1 MTKSSKRFYSKWQYR
16 AEPMLSPRSRL
27 IWWVTLLVL
36 PFATIVGLLPAAAP
50 FAMLLICAF
59 IVAVLFDA
67 LFAFGAVQG
76 FSVECADTVRLSKDR
91 ASELELLFKNTAP
104 ANRVLRFGLPLPREI
119 ESPQEDLLVEI
130 PGAGKTSRVGWPC
143 TPRRRGNFPLDCCH
157 IDGASPLGFWSA
169 RAALPLRSELR
180 VYPDLMKE
188 RKNVAALFLNRG
200 TFGIHALRQVGKGR
214 DFEKLREY
222 IPGDSYEDIHWKAT
236 AKRGRPVTKI
246 FQIERTQEVYV
257 VVDASRLSAREVGDP
272 AIPGAHVSTLERF
285 INAALVLALAAE
297 RQGDLFGIITFSD
310 RVHEFVRARNG
321 QAHFSLCRDALYTLH
336 PQIVTPDYDE
346 LFAFIRTRLRRRAL
360 LVFLTA
366 LDDPLLAESFEKNAG
381 LVCRQHLLLV
391 NMIQPPGVRPLFGN
405 TNVAR
410 VDDLYRELGGHI
422 QWQNLLEL
430 GKKLKSRGMQ
440 FSLVQN
446 ERLSADVVTQYLNV
460 KRRQL
465 V

>member
-1 MTKSSKRFYSKWQYR
+1 
-16 AEPMLSPRSRL
+16 
-27 IWWVTLLVL
+27 
-36 PFATIVGLLPAAAP
+36 
-50 FAMLLICAF
+50 
-59 IVAVLFDA
+59 
-67 LFAFGAVQG
+67 
-76 FSVECADTVRLSKDR
+76 
-91 ASELELLFKNTAP
+91 
-104 ANRVLRFGLPLPREI
+104 LPREI

-143 TPRRRGNFPLDCCH
+143 IPRRRGNYSLDCCH
-157 IDGASPLGFWSA
+157 VEGASPLGFWSA
-169 RAALPLRSELR
+169 RAALPLRTELR

-188 RKNVAALFLNRG
+188 RRNVAALFLNRG
-200 TFGIHALRQVGKGR
+200 TFGIHAQRQVGKGR

-236 AKRGRPVTKI
+236 AKRCRPVTKV
-246 FQIERTQEVYV
+246 FQIEKTREVYV
-257 VVDASRLSAREVGDP
+257 ILDASRLAAREVPDP
-272 AIPGAHVSTLERF
+272 ADPNARVSTLERF

-297 RQGDLFGIITFSD
+297 RQSDLFGMLTFSE

-336 PQIVTPDYDE
+336 PQMVTPDYDE
-346 LFAFIRTRLRRRAL
+346 LFAFIRARLRRRAL

-366 LDDPLLAESFEKNAG
+366 LDDPVLADSFEQDAG

-391 NMIQPPGVRPLFGN
+391 NMIRPPGARPLFTNAN
-405 TNVAR
+405 TAR
-410 VDDLYRELGGHI
+410 LDDLYRELGGHI

-430 GKKLKSRGMQ
+430 GKKLKQRGVH
-440 FSLVQN
+440 FSLLEN
-446 ERLSADVVTQYLNV
+446 EKLSADVVTQYLNV

>member
-1 MTKSSKRFYSKWQYR
+1 M
-16 AEPMLSPRSRL
+16 
-27 IWWVTLLVL
+27 
-36 PFATIVGLLPAAAP
+36 PFATVAGVLPGAAP

-59 IVAVLFDA
+59 VVATLLDA
-67 LFAFGAVQG
+67 VFAFRAVQG
-76 FSVECADTVRLSKDR
+76 WSVECAETIRLSKDR
-91 ASELELLFKNTAP
+91 AGELELLFKNEATAS
-104 ANRVLRFGLPLPREI
+104 RVLRVGLPLPRDI

-130 PGAGKTSRVGWPC
+130 PGAGKTSRIGWAC
-143 TPRRRGNFPLDCCH
+143 TPRRRGNYALDRCH
-157 IDGASPLGFWSA
+157 VEGASPLGFWSA
-169 RAALPLRSELR
+169 RTVLPLQTELR
-180 VYPDLMKE
+180 VYPDLLKE

-200 TFGIHALRQVGKGR
+200 TFGIHAQRQVGKGR

-246 FQIERTQEVYV
+246 FQIERTQEIYV
-257 VVDASRLSAREVGDP
+257 ILDASRLTAREVADP
-272 AIPGAHVSTLERF
+272 ADATARVSTLERF

-297 RQGDLFGIITFSD
+297 RQGDLFGLLTFSD

-321 QAHFSLCRDALYTLH
+321 QAHYSLCRDALYTLQ

-366 LDDPLLAESFEKNAG
+366 LDDPLLAESFEHNAG

-391 NMIQPPGVRPLFGN
+391 NMIQPPGVRPLFHN
-405 TNVAR
+405 ADVAR

-430 GKKLKSRGMQ
+430 GKKLKSRGVQ

-446 ERLSADVVTQYLNV
+446 EKLSADVVTQYLDV

>member
-1 MTKSSKRFYSKWQYR
+1 
-16 AEPMLSPRSRL
+16 MLSPRSRL
-27 IWWVTLLVL
+27 IWWVTLLVA
-36 PFATIVGLLPAAAP
+36 PFATVAGVLPAAAP
-50 FAMLLICAF
+50 VAALLLCAF
-59 IVAVLFDA
+59 VVVISLDA
-67 LFAFGAVQG
+67 LFAFRAAQEV
-76 FSVECADTVRLSKDR
+76 SVACAETVRLSKDR
-91 ASELELLFKNTAP
+91 AGEIEVLFKNSASSG
-104 ANRVLRFGLPLPREI
+104 RVLRFGLPLPREF

-130 PGAGKTSRVGWPC
+130 PGAGKASRVGWPC
-143 TPRRRGNFPLDCCH
+143 IPRRRGNYPLDGCRVE
-157 IDGASPLGFWSA
+157 GVSPLGFWSA
-169 RAALPLRSELR
+169 RAALPLRTELR
-180 VYPDLMKE
+180 VYPDLRKE
-188 RKNVAALFLNRG
+188 RRNVAALFLNRG
-200 TFGIHALRQVGKGR
+200 TFGIHAQRQVGKGR

-236 AKRGRPVTKI
+236 AKRCRPVTKV
-246 FQIERTQEVYV
+246 FQIEKTREVYV
-257 VVDASRLSAREVGDP
+257 ILDASRLAAREVSDP
-272 AIPGAHVSTLERF
+272 AEPGARVSMLERF

-297 RQGDLFGIITFSD
+297 RQGDLFGMLTFSE

-336 PQIVTPDYDE
+336 PQMVTPDYDE

-366 LDDPLLAESFEKNAG
+366 LDDPVLAESFEEDAQ

-391 NMIQPPGVRPLFGN
+391 NMIRPPGARPLFGN
-405 TNVAR
+405 ANAAR

-430 GKKLKSRGMQ
+430 GKKLKQRGVH
-440 FSLVQN
+440 FSLLEN
-446 ERLSADVVTQYLNV
+446 EKLSADVVTQYLNV

>member
-1 MTKSSKRFYSKWQYR
+1 
-16 AEPMLSPRSRL
+16 MLAPRSRL
-27 IWWVTLLVL
+27 IWWVTLLVV
-36 PFATIVGLLPAAAP
+36 PFATVAGILPSAAP
-50 FAMLLICAF
+50 FAALLLCAF
-59 IVAVLFDA
+59 IVAVLVDA
-67 LFAFGAVQG
+67 LLAFRAVQDW
-76 FSVECADTVRLSKDR
+76 SVACPEPVRLSKDR
-91 ASELELLFKNTAP
+91 AGGLELLFTNATP
-104 ANRVLRFGLPLPREI
+104 ASRVLRFGLPLPREI

-130 PGAGKTSRVGWPC
+130 AGAGKTSCVNWPC
-143 TPRRRGNFPLDCCH
+143 TPRRRGNYRLEHCH
-157 IDGASPLGFWSA
+157 IEGASPLGFWSA
-169 RAALPLRSELR
+169 RAALPMRTELR

-200 TFGIHALRQVGKGR
+200 MFGIHAQRQVGRGR

-246 FQIERTQEVYV
+246 FQIERTQEIYV
-257 VVDASRLSAREVGDP
+257 ILDASRLSARAVADPGDP
-272 AIPGAHVSTLERF
+272 NARVSTLERF

-297 RQGDLFGIITFSD
+297 RQGDLFGMLTFSD
-310 RVHEFVRARNG
+310 RVLEFVRARNG
-321 QAHFSLCRDALYTLH
+321 QAHYSLCRDALYTLQ
-336 PQIVTPDYDE
+336 PQVVTPDYDE

-366 LDDPLLAESFEKNAG
+366 LDDPLLAEGFEQNAG

-391 NMIQPPGVRPLFGN
+391 NMIRPPGVRPLFSDAGVN
-405 TNVAR
+405 R

-430 GKKLKSRGMQ
+430 GKKLKTRGVQ
-440 FSLVQN
+440 FALVPN
-446 ERLSADVVTQYLNV
+446 EQLSADVVAQYLNV

>member
-1 MTKSSKRFYSKWQYR
+1 
-16 AEPMLSPRSRL
+16 MLTPRSRL
-27 IWWVTLLVL
+27 IWWVVLLVA
-36 PFATIVGLLPAAAP
+36 PFATVAGVLPSTTAVA
-50 FAMLLICAF
+50 LILIGAF
-59 IVAVLFDA
+59 VVAVLFDA
-67 LFAFGAVQG
+67 LFAFRAVQDL
-76 FSVECADTVRLSKDR
+76 SVECAETVRFSKDR

-104 ANRVLRFGLPLPREI
+104 VNRVLRFGLPLPREI
-119 ESPQEDLLVEI
+119 ESPQEDMLVEI

-143 TPRRRGNFPLDCCH
+143 TPRRRGNYALYHCH
-157 IDGASPLGFWSA
+157 VEGASPLGFWSA
-169 RAALPLRSELR
+169 RAPLALHTTVR

-200 TFGIHALRQVGKGR
+200 LMGIHAQRQVGKGR

-246 FQIERTQEVYV
+246 FQIERTQEIYV
-257 VVDASRLSAREVGDP
+257 ILDASRLTAREVADP
-272 AIPGAHVSTLERF
+272 ADPRVSVSTLERF
-285 INAALVLALAAE
+285 ISAALVLALAAE
-297 RQGDLFGIITFSD
+297 RQGDLFGMITFSD

-321 QAHFSLCRDALYTLH
+321 QAHYSLCRDALYTLH
-336 PQIVTPDYDE
+336 PRIVTPDYDE

-366 LDDPLLAESFEKNAG
+366 LDDPLLAESFERNAS

-391 NMIQPPGVRPLFGN
+391 NMIQPPGVRPLFSHP
-405 TNVAR
+405 NVAR
-410 VDDLYRELGGHI
+410 VDDLYRELGGHL

-430 GKKLKSRGMQ
+430 GKKLKSRGVQ
-440 FSLVQN
+440 FSLLQN
-446 ERLSADVVTQYLNV
+446 EKLSAEMVAQYLNV

>member
-1 MTKSSKRFYSKWQYR
+1 
-16 AEPMLSPRSRL
+16 MLSPCSRL
-27 IWWVTLLVL
+27 IWWVTLLVV
-36 PFATIVGLLPAAAP
+36 PFATVAGVLPAVAP
-50 FAMLLICAF
+50 FAVILICAF
-59 IVAVLFDA
+59 VVAVLFDA
-67 LFAFGAVQG
+67 LFAFRSVQD
-76 FSVECADTVRLSKDR
+76 FSVECAETVRLSKDR
-91 ASELELLFKNTAP
+91 PGELELLFKNTAS
-104 ANRVLRFGLPLPREI
+104 ASRVLRLGLPLPREI
-119 ESPQEDLLVEI
+119 ESPQEDLLAEI

-143 TPRRRGNFPLDCCH
+143 TPRRRGNYSLNRCH
-157 IDGASPLGFWSA
+157 IEGASPLGFWSA
-169 RAALPLRSELR
+169 RTVLPLRSELR

-200 TFGIHALRQVGKGR
+200 TFGIHAQRQVGKGR

-246 FQIERTQEVYV
+246 FQIERTQEIYV
-257 VVDASRLSAREVGDP
+257 ILDASRLAAREVADP
-272 AIPGAHVSTLERF
+272 ADPNARVSTLERF
-285 INAALVLALAAE
+285 ISAALVLALAAE
-297 RQGDLFGIITFSD
+297 RQGDLFGLLTFSD

-321 QAHFSLCRDALYTLH
+321 QAHYSLCRDALYTLH

-366 LDDPLLAESFEKNAG
+366 LDDPLLAESFERNAG

-405 TNVAR
+405 ANVSR

-430 GKKLKSRGMQ
+430 GKKLKSRGVQ

-446 ERLSADVVTQYLNV
+446 EKLSADVVTQYLNV

>member
-1 MTKSSKRFYSKWQYR
+1 
-16 AEPMLSPRSRL
+16 MLSPRTRL
-27 IWWVTLLVL
+27 IWWVTFLVV
-36 PFATIVGLLPAAAP
+36 PFATIAGVLPAYATVAVL
-50 FAMLLICAF
+50 AICAF

-67 LFAFGAVQG
+67 VFAFRSVHDV
-76 FSVECADTVRLSKDR
+76 SVECAETVRLSKDR
-91 ASELELLFKNTAP
+91 TSELELHFKNISP
-104 ANRVLRFGLPLPREI
+104 ANRLLRFGLPLPRDI
-119 ESPQEDLLVEI
+119 ESPQEDLMVEI
-130 PGAGKTSRVGWPC
+130 PGAGKTSRIGWTC
-143 TPRRRGNFPLDCCH
+143 TPRRRGNYALTRCH
-157 IDGASPLGFWSA
+157 IEGASPLGFWSA
-169 RAALPLRSELR
+169 RTALPLRTEVR

-200 TFGIHALRQVGKGR
+200 TLGIHAQRQVGKGR

-222 IPGDSYEDIHWKAT
+222 IPGDSYEDVHWKAT

-246 FQIERTQEVYV
+246 FQIERTQEIYV
-257 VVDASRLSAREVGDP
+257 IIDASRLSAREVPDP
-272 AIPGAHVSTLERF
+272 ADPSVHQSTLERF
-285 INAALVLALAAE
+285 LSAALVLALAAE
-297 RQGDLFGIITFSD
+297 RQGDLFGMLTFSD

-321 QAHFSLCRDALYTLH
+321 QAHYSLCRDSLYTLQ
-336 PQIVTPDYDE
+336 PQSVTPDYDE

-366 LDDPLLAESFEKNAG
+366 LDDPLLAESFERNAG
-381 LVCRQHLLLV
+381 LVCRQHLMLV
-391 NMIQPPGVRPLFGN
+391 NMIQPPGVRPLFTDPGV
-405 TNVAR
+405 TR
-410 VDDLYRELGGHI
+410 MDDLYRELGGHI

-430 GKKLKSRGMQ
+430 GKKLKRHGVQ

>member
-1 MTKSSKRFYSKWQYR
+1 
-16 AEPMLSPRSRL
+16 ML
-27 IWWVTLLVL
+27 VV
-36 PFATIVGLLPAAAP
+36 PFATVAGVLPAAAP
-50 FAMLLICAF
+50 FAVTLICVF
-59 IVAVLFDA
+59 LVAVLFDA
-67 LFAFGAVQG
+67 LFAFRAVQDL
-76 FSVECADTVRLSKDR
+76 SVECAETVRLSKDR

-119 ESPQEDLLVEI
+119 ESPQEDLLAEI
-130 PGAGKTSRVGWPC
+130 PGAGKISRVGWPC
-143 TPRRRGNFPLDCCH
+143 TPRRRGNYPLDCCH
-157 IDGASPLGFWSA
+157 IEGASPLGFWSA
-169 RAALPLRSELR
+169 RAALPLRTNLR

-200 TFGIHALRQVGKGR
+200 TFGIHAQRQVGKGR

-246 FQIERTQEVYV
+246 FQIERTQEIYV
-257 VVDASRLSAREVGDP
+257 ILDASRLAAREVADP
-272 AIPGAHVSTLERF
+272 ADPDARTSTLERF
-285 INAALVLALAAE
+285 IAAALVLALAAE
-297 RQGDLFGIITFSD
+297 RQGDLFGMLTFSD

-321 QAHFSLCRDALYTLH
+321 QAHYSLCRDALYTLQ

-366 LDDPLLAESFEKNAG
+366 LDDPLLAESFERNAG

-391 NMIQPPGVRPLFGN
+391 NMIQPPGVRPLFN
-405 TNVAR
+405 NANVAR

-430 GKKLKSRGMQ
+430 GKKLKQRGVQ

-446 ERLSADVVTQYLNV
+446 EKLSAGVVTQYLNV